1 MLNFWGNKEQ
11 KAQSSPQEANNGSR
25 YSPSVVSS
33 PSSSRPATPSSN
45 SSGGFNAQSPT
56 NRPSFVSQVSPAEA
70 ADITAALRNK
80 SVNELKKL
88 VSDKDARHNFLL
100 SLETVKTQNK
110 VRDELRNATLQLAR
124 ENLEKEPWIVELRNQ
139 CRIIRTTELAAAQEK
154 MHELESRKEE
164 LLRSYSPVSLLH
176 QLQDAMKKTEEES
189 EALLGQLLDQE
200 IDLTTFVQKYKKL
213 QCSYHKRALTHLAAK
228 ASLGNHSVN

>member
-11 KAQSSPQEANNGSR
+11 RAQSSPQEANNGSR

-100 SLETVKTQNK
+100 SLEAVKTQNN

-124 ENLEKEPWIVELRNQ
+124 ENLEKEPWIMELRNQ

-154 MHELESRKEE
+154 MHELERRKEE
-164 LLRSYSPVSLLH
+164 LLKSYSPVSLLH
-176 QLQDAMKKTEEES
+176 QLQDAMKKTEEDS

-228 ASLGNHSVN
+228 ASLGNHS